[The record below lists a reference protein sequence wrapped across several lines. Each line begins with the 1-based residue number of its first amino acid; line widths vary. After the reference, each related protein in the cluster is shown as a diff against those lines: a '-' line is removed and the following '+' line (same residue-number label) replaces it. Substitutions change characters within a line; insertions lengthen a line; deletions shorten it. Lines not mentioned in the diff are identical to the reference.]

1 MLNTHMQ
8 HFKKIFVIGVFIAI
22 YSEKGMTSFF
32 LLAMFVT
39 STHQTWAP
47 TPGGRGGRVPPVR
60 Q

>member
-1 MLNTHMQ
+1 MQ
-8 HFKKIFVIGVFIAI
+8 HFKKISVIGVFIAI
-22 YSEKGMTSFF
+22 YSEKGMTSIF

-60 Q
+60 K